1 MIIGIQDEILRINSL
16 GLLDRLLADKT
27 TKANILWA
35 TDAYSDM
42 GSDYQRDKEIKAPL
56 ITGEH
61 SGIIKN
67 RARKA
72 LEQQFERTRQHAE
85 VFTPLWVCAKMN
97 DYADAVWFGRPEVFT
112 KDGEPT
118 ERVDFPKGKSWQRY
132 VDSRRL
138 EITCGEAPYLVSRYD
153 VSTGESIP
161 IERRIGLLDRKLRVV
176 NENAATEDEWLK
188 WALRAFQST
197 YGYEFQGDNVLISR
211 VNLLTTFEEYL
222 TARWKRKP
230 TKKEYAEIT
239 NIIAWNLWQM
249 DGLTSALPYC
259 KAEDEYR
266 QMSIFDWLGM
276 NENVDAANT
285 QPRCRIMNWL
295 GGRSVE
301 FINLPIRG
309 NHGMKFDFIIGNPPY
324 QEETDIISET
334 NGQLRRK
341 SIFHHFQMG
350 ADKIATVGSVL
361 IYPAGR
367 WIQRSGR
374 GMKDFGLE
382 QINDKRL
389 ACIFYYPNAKD
400 VFPTT
405 DIADGISIVAKK
417 RNKNTSGFK
426 YIYCQNGLET
436 EFTAPNPGEDI
447 MPLDP
452 RHNMIIEKIDN
463 FARKY
468 KLLPLHNR
476 ISPQKLFG
484 IESDFV
490 EKNPD
495 KVKPLTPD
503 MEIDFDKEIK
513 LFSNDR
519 AGKAG
524 RAKWYVADKN
534 CVMSAHEFAEKW
546 KVVVSSA
553 NAGGQKRDNQL
564 AIFDNHSVFGRA
576 RIALGI
582 FDTLKEAQNF
592 YLYMTTYLVRF
603 AFLMTDENLGTLG
616 MKVPDLQSY
625 KLNQLVTFDGTLDKQ
640 LFELCSFTNDERDYI
655 INVVE
660 NHRKKSRS

>member
-97 DYADAVWFGRPEVFT
+97 DYADEVWFGKPEVFT

-118 ERVDFPKGKSWQRY
+118 ERVEFPKGKSWQRY

-197 YGYEFQGDNVLISR
+197 YGYEFQGDNILISR

-266 QMSIFDWLGM
+266 QLSIFDWLGM

-324 QEETDIISET
+324 QLEPE
-334 NGQLRRK
+334 Q
-341 SIFHHFQMG
+341 
-350 ADKIATVGSVL
+350 GSTRSL
-361 IYPAGR
+361 PIY
-367 WIQRSGR
+367 
-374 GMKDFGLE
+374 
-382 QINDKRL
+382 
-389 ACIFYYPNAKD
+389 D
-400 VFPTT
+400 VFMDAAYRVGCKILLITPARFLFNAGQTKKEWNEKMLNDTHFKVLDYEADSSKVFSTT
-405 DIADGISIVAKK
+405 DIAAGVAISYYDNNAHFKPIGTFVAIADL
-417 RNKNTSGFK
+417 RT
-426 YIYCQNGLET
+426 
-436 EFTAPNPGEDI
+436 
-447 MPLDP
+447 
-452 RHNMIIEKIDN
+452 IIEKAAAID
-463 FARKY
+463 
-468 KLLPLHNR
+468 
-476 ISPQKLFG
+476 
-484 IESDFV
+484 
-490 EKNPD
+490 EKHSIASIADSQNNYD
-495 KVKPLTPD
+495 
-503 MEIDFDKEIK
+503 
-513 LFSNDR
+513 FSNLYADHPDY
-519 AGKAG
+519 AKYIPAEGKHSQL
-524 RAKWYVADKN
+524 K
-534 CVMSAHEFAEKW
+534 S
-546 KVVVSSA
+546 
-553 NAGGQKRDNQL
+553 NAL
-564 AIFDNHSVFGRA
+564 
-576 RIALGI
+576 
-582 FDTLKEAQNF
+582 
-592 YLYMTTYLVRF
+592 
-603 AFLMTDENLGTLG
+603 
-616 MKVPDLQSY
+616 MKVPIFTLEKQNEDDYKIYGLVDGKRSFRYCSRKYIRNTHLALTKYKVLIAKAGGSGKFGDTLSDPIIVEPNSGFTQTFISIGLFDTRAEAENLEKYIKTKFSRTLLGVLKVTQDNPPIKWKLIPLQDFTPASDIDWS
-625 KLNQLVTFDGTLDKQ
+625 KSIPEIDQQLYAKYGLDESEIAFIESHVK
-640 LFELCSFTNDERDYI
+640 EM
-655 INVVE
+655 
-660 NHRKKSRS
+660 K

>member
-35 TDAYSDM
+35 TDAYSGM

-97 DYADAVWFGRPEVFT
+97 DYADEVWFGKPDIFT

-118 ERVDFPKGKSWQRY
+118 ERVEFPKGKSWQRY

-176 NENAATEDEWLK
+176 NENTVTEDEWLK

-230 TKKEYAEIT
+230 TKKEYEKIT

-266 QMSIFDWLGM
+266 QLSIFDWLGM

-324 QEETDIISET
+324 QDETLGDNKGFAPPIYHLFLEEAYKISDRVELIHPARFLFNAGSTPKAWNQKMLSDPHLKVIYFEQDGSKLFPNTEIKGGIAITCHDKAKNYGAIGTFTAFPELNSILRKAAPKEEKDSLVSIIFIQNRFNLDALYAKYPQFKGIIGS
-334 NGQLRRK
+334 NGKDKRFRNN
-341 SIFHHFQMG
+341 IF
-350 ADKIATVGSVL
+350 DKIPLFSEQRGNNDDICVL
-361 IYPAGR
+361 GV
-367 WIQRSGR
+367 
-374 GMKDFGLE
+374 
-382 QINDKRL
+382 INNKRVWR
-389 ACIFYYPNAKD
+389 Y
-400 VFPTT
+400 FP
-405 DIADGISIVAKK
+405 IE
-417 RNKNTSGFK
+417 F
-426 YIYCQNGLET
+426 LET
-436 EFTAPNPGEDI
+436 EHENIYCWKVLVPRVSGSGAIGEVLSNPLVVG
-447 MPLDP
+447 PLTGYTQTF
-452 RHNMIIEKIDN
+452 IGIGAFETEKEAEACLKYIKSK
-463 FARKY
+463 FARTMLAILKITQDNNRDTWRMIPIQDFTPMSDIDWSKSIPEIDQQFYAKY
-468 KLLPLHNR
+468 GLDESE
-476 ISPQKLFG
+476 IAF
-484 IESDFV
+484 IESH
-490 EKNPD
+490 
-495 KVKPLTPD
+495 VK
-503 MEIDFDKEIK
+503 E
-513 LFSNDR
+513 
-519 AGKAG
+519 
-524 RAKWYVADKN
+524 
-534 CVMSAHEFAEKW
+534 
-546 KVVVSSA
+546 
-553 NAGGQKRDNQL
+553 
-564 AIFDNHSVFGRA
+564 
-576 RIALGI
+576 
-582 FDTLKEAQNF
+582 
-592 YLYMTTYLVRF
+592 
-603 AFLMTDENLGTLG
+603 
-616 MKVPDLQSY
+616 MK
-625 KLNQLVTFDGTLDKQ
+625 
-640 LFELCSFTNDERDYI
+640 
-655 INVVE
+655 
-660 NHRKKSRS
+660 

>member
-97 DYADAVWFGRPEVFT
+97 DYADEVWFGRPEVFT

-161 IERRIGLLDRKLRVV
+161 IERRLGLLDRKLRVV
-176 NENAATEDEWLK
+176 NENVATEDEWLK
-188 WALRAFQST
+188 WTLRAFQST

-230 TKKEYAEIT
+230 TKKEYEKIT

-266 QMSIFDWLGM
+266 QLSIFDWLGM
-276 NENVDAANT
+276 NENVDAANI

-324 QEETDIISET
+324 QEEDGGASASAKPVYQYFVDGASRVSE
-334 NGQLRRK
+334 
-341 SIFHHFQMG
+341 
-350 ADKIATVGSVL
+350 A
-361 IYPAGR
+361 
-367 WIQRSGR
+367 
-374 GMKDFGLE
+374 
-382 QINDKRL
+382 
-389 ACIFYYPNAKD
+389 
-400 VFPTT
+400 
-405 DIADGISIVAKK
+405 
-417 RNKNTSGFK
+417 
-426 YIYCQNGLET
+426 YCL
-436 EFTAPNPGEDI
+436 I
-447 MPLDP
+447 MPSRWYSGGKGLDDF
-452 RHNMIIEKIDN
+452 RNTMLKDIHIK
-463 FARKY
+463 A
-468 KLLPLHNR
+468 LH
-476 ISPQKLFG
+476 
-484 IESDFV
+484 DFP
-490 EKNPD
+490 N
-495 KVKPLTPD
+495 TND
-503 MEIDFDKEIK
+503 MFPNVNIRGGVCIVQWDSRYNNSLD
-513 LFSNDR
+513 
-519 AGKAG
+519 GT
-524 RAKWYVADKN
+524 
-534 CVMSAHEFAEKW
+534 
-546 KVVVSSA
+546 KVVVHEGKNEHVSIRPLKYKDIDIFIRNFQAIAVLEKAKTDSEQDNMAQHVSPRRPFGIGSDFSRSDAFHKESTDLKQPVACVGKRRQVGYVEYDDVVAHREWINVWKVFVPRANNIGTELNDDNLNSFVGEPGVICTEAYIVVGMDLNLDKWSA
-553 NAGGQKRDNQL
+553 KALEKFLQTRFARFL
-564 AIFDNHSVFGRA
+564 HSVAKASQDASSKTYRFIPTQDFTPASDIDWSKSIPEIDQQLYAKYGLDESE
-576 RIALGI
+576 IAFI
-582 FDTLKEAQNF
+582 ESHVKE
-592 YLYMTTYLVRF
+592 
-603 AFLMTDENLGTLG
+603 
-616 MKVPDLQSY
+616 MK
-625 KLNQLVTFDGTLDKQ
+625 
-640 LFELCSFTNDERDYI
+640 
-655 INVVE
+655 
-660 NHRKKSRS
+660 

>member
-97 DYADAVWFGRPEVFT
+97 DYADEVWFGKPEVFT

-118 ERVDFPKGKSWQRY
+118 ERVDFQKGKSWQRY

-188 WALRAFQST
+188 WTLRAFQST

-285 QPRCRIMNWL
+285 QLRCRIMNWL

-301 FINLPIRG
+301 FINLPVRG

-324 QEETDIISET
+324 QEEVAKQGDRANPIYDKFMEGAYAISDVVELIHPARFLYNAGQTSKTWNKKMLNDEHLKVIHYEPDASKIFPNTDIKGGVAITLHNTTVKFGAIGTFSPHKELTSIAQKISAKTVDYLDSIVSSRGMYRFTEKFYSDYPYASENVGNGTGNMIVSNIFEKMNEVFHDEPNDKSKAWVCIIGRVNNKRAKKYINAEYVIENEFLHKYNVMLAEANGTGKFGET
-334 NGQLRRK
+334 LSYPAIMNPNEGATDTFISIGHFETEYEAKALINYIRTKFLRAMLGINKATQHNPKAVWRSIPLQDFAPTSDIDWSK
-341 SIFHHFQMG
+341 SIPQIDQQLYAKYG
-350 ADKIATVGSVL
+350 LDESEIA
-361 IYPAGR
+361 
-367 WIQRSGR
+367 
-374 GMKDFGLE
+374 F
-382 QINDKRL
+382 
-389 ACIFYYPNAKD
+389 
-400 VFPTT
+400 
-405 DIADGISIVAKK
+405 
-417 RNKNTSGFK
+417 
-426 YIYCQNGLET
+426 
-436 EFTAPNPGEDI
+436 
-447 MPLDP
+447 
-452 RHNMIIEKIDN
+452 
-463 FARKY
+463 
-468 KLLPLHNR
+468 
-476 ISPQKLFG
+476 
-484 IESDFV
+484 IESH
-490 EKNPD
+490 
-495 KVKPLTPD
+495 VK
-503 MEIDFDKEIK
+503 E
-513 LFSNDR
+513 
-519 AGKAG
+519 
-524 RAKWYVADKN
+524 
-534 CVMSAHEFAEKW
+534 
-546 KVVVSSA
+546 
-553 NAGGQKRDNQL
+553 
-564 AIFDNHSVFGRA
+564 
-576 RIALGI
+576 
-582 FDTLKEAQNF
+582 
-592 YLYMTTYLVRF
+592 
-603 AFLMTDENLGTLG
+603 
-616 MKVPDLQSY
+616 MK
-625 KLNQLVTFDGTLDKQ
+625 
-640 LFELCSFTNDERDYI
+640 
-655 INVVE
+655 
-660 NHRKKSRS
+660 

>member
-35 TDAYSDM
+35 TDAYSGM

-61 SGIIKN
+61 SSIIKN

-72 LEQQFERTRQHAE
+72 LEQQSERTRQHAE

-97 DYADAVWFGRPEVFT
+97 DYADEVWFGKPEVFT
-112 KDGEPT
+112 RDGEPT
-118 ERVDFPKGKSWQRY
+118 ERVEFPKGKSWQRY

-176 NENAATEDEWLK
+176 NENTATEDEWLK
-188 WALRAFQST
+188 WTLRAFQST

-230 TKKEYAEIT
+230 TKKEYEKIT

-324 QEETDIISET
+324 NQEAQKTSTSDDPVYHLFMDAVFPISDKVMLITPARFLMKAGKTPAKWNQKMLSDEHFRVVYYENDST
-334 NGQLRRK
+334 KIFPSALIPGGIAITYHDNLQDFGAIGEFVYFPELI
-341 SIFHHFQMG
+341 SIDKKVMAVSSFTL
-350 ADKIATVGSVL
+350 DKIIYSQNKFNLSNLYLDYPDMRNKIGSD
-361 IYPAGR
+361 G
-367 WIQRSGR
+367 
-374 GMKDFGLE
+374 K
-382 QINDKRL
+382 DKRFRQ
-389 ACIFYYPNAKD
+389 I
-400 VFPTT
+400 VMERFPFLFTENEST
-405 DIADGISIVAKK
+405 DAMRTLGLIK
-417 RNKNTSGFK
+417 RQRAYR
-426 YIYCQNGLET
+426 YIKRCYVEV
-436 EFTAPNPGEDI
+436 EDW
-447 MPLDP
+447 
-452 RHNMIIEKIDN
+452 ID
-463 FARKY
+463 KY
-468 KLLPLHNR
+468 KV
-476 ISPQKLFG
+476 
-484 IESDFV
+484 FV
-490 EKNPD
+490 P
-495 KVKPLTPD
+495 
-503 MEIDFDKEIK
+503 
-513 LFSNDR
+513 FSNG
-519 AGKAG
+519 A
-524 RAKWYVADKN
+524 
-534 CVMSAHEFAEKW
+534 S
-546 KVVVSSA
+546 
-553 NAGGQKRDNQL
+553 
-564 AIFDNHSVFGRA
+564 
-576 RIALGI
+576 
-582 FDTLKEAQNF
+582 
-592 YLYMTTYLVRF
+592 
-603 AFLMTDENLGTLG
+603 GTLG
-616 MKVPDLQSY
+616 EQAARLISKPVLGLPGDGITQTFIGVGAFATKIEAENLLKYINSKFARVLLGILKVTQGNKPETWRHVPLQDFTPASDIDWSKSIPEIDQQLYAKYGLSDDEIAFIESHVKEMK
-625 KLNQLVTFDGTLDKQ
+625 
-640 LFELCSFTNDERDYI
+640 
-655 INVVE
+655 
-660 NHRKKSRS
+660 

>member
-61 SGIIKN
+61 SSIIKN

-97 DYADAVWFGRPEVFT
+97 DYADEVWFDKPDVFT
-112 KDGEPT
+112 KDGKPM
-118 ERVDFPKGKSWQRY
+118 ERVEFPKGKSWQRY

-188 WALRAFQST
+188 WTLRAFQST

-285 QPRCRIMNWL
+285 QPQCRIMNWL

-324 QEETDIISET
+324 QEETESDSTRMPPIYHRFMEEAYKIAGGVELITPARFLFNAGYTPKLWNDKMLNDPHFEVLYYEADSSKVFTNTDIKGGVCVSYRDERRDFGAIITFTKYEELNHILRKVKGKTQQYLNQIISSPLNFQLSDLAKVEHPELVDRLRSSAFSNLASVFFET
-334 NGQLRRK
+334 PPTDSHDYIGMIGLLNGKRTKRYIRRDYIREISNTLDK
-341 SIFHHFQMG
+341 YTLLISKANG
-350 ADKIATVGSVL
+350 AGQFGEILSEPEIAEPGIGYTQTFIAVGS
-361 IYPAGR
+361 
-367 WIQRSGR
+367 
-374 GMKDFGLE
+374 
-382 QINDKRL
+382 
-389 ACIFYYPNAKD
+389 
-400 VFPTT
+400 
-405 DIADGISIVAKK
+405 
-417 RNKNTSGFK
+417 
-426 YIYCQNGLET
+426 
-436 EFTAPNPGEDI
+436 
-447 MPLDP
+447 
-452 RHNMIIEKIDN
+452 
-463 FARKY
+463 
-468 KLLPLHNR
+468 
-476 ISPQKLFG
+476 
-484 IESDFV
+484 
-490 EKNPD
+490 
-495 KVKPLTPD
+495 
-503 MEIDFDKEIK
+503 
-513 LFSNDR
+513 
-519 AGKAG
+519 
-524 RAKWYVADKN
+524 
-534 CVMSAHEFAEKW
+534 
-546 KVVVSSA
+546 
-553 NAGGQKRDNQL
+553 
-564 AIFDNHSVFGRA
+564 
-576 RIALGI
+576 
-582 FDTLKEAQNF
+582 FDTLQEVQNTEKYIRTKFARAMLGILKITQDCPGPKWAFVPLQNF
-592 YLYMTTYLVRF
+592 THASDIDWSKSIPEIDQQLYAKYGLDESEI
-603 AFLMTDENLGTLG
+603 AFIESHVKE
-616 MKVPDLQSY
+616 MK
-625 KLNQLVTFDGTLDKQ
+625 
-640 LFELCSFTNDERDYI
+640 
-655 INVVE
+655 
-660 NHRKKSRS
+660 

>member
-97 DYADAVWFGRPEVFT
+97 DYADEVWFGRPEVFT

-118 ERVDFPKGKSWQRY
+118 EQVEFPKGKSWQRY

-176 NENAATEDEWLK
+176 NENAITEDEWLK
-188 WALRAFQST
+188 WTLRAFQST

-266 QMSIFDWLGM
+266 QLSIFDWLGM

-309 NHGMKFDFIIGNPPY
+309 NHGMKFDFIIGNGRGVL
-324 QEETDIISET
+324 
-334 NGQLRRK
+334 GQTR
-341 SIFHHFQMG
+341 
-350 ADKIATVGSVL
+350 KIA
-361 IYPAGR
+361 
-367 WIQRSGR
+367 
-374 GMKDFGLE
+374 
-382 QINDKRL
+382 
-389 ACIFYYPNAKD
+389 
-400 VFPTT
+400 
-405 DIADGISIVAKK
+405 
-417 RNKNTSGFK
+417 
-426 YIYCQNGLET
+426 
-436 EFTAPNPGEDI
+436 
-447 MPLDP
+447 
-452 RHNMIIEKIDN
+452 
-463 FARKY
+463 
-468 KLLPLHNR
+468 
-476 ISPQKLFG
+476 
-484 IESDFV
+484 
-490 EKNPD
+490 
-495 KVKPLTPD
+495 
-503 MEIDFDKEIK
+503 
-513 LFSNDR
+513 
-519 AGKAG
+519 
-524 RAKWYVADKN
+524 
-534 CVMSAHEFAEKW
+534 
-546 KVVVSSA
+546 
-553 NAGGQKRDNQL
+553 
-564 AIFDNHSVFGRA
+564 
-576 RIALGI
+576 
-582 FDTLKEAQNF
+582 
-592 YLYMTTYLVRF
+592 
-603 AFLMTDENLGTLG
+603 
-616 MKVPDLQSY
+616 
-625 KLNQLVTFDGTLDKQ
+625 
-640 LFELCSFTNDERDYI
+640 
-655 INVVE
+655 
-660 NHRKKSRS
+660 

>member
-42 GSDYQRDKEIKAPL
+42 GSDYQRDKEIKTPL

-97 DYADAVWFGRPEVFT
+97 DYADEVWFGKPEVFT

-118 ERVDFPKGKSWQRY
+118 QRVDFPKGKSWQRY

-138 EITCGEAPYLVSRYD
+138 EISCGEAPYLVSRYD

-188 WALRAFQST
+188 WTLRAFQST

-324 QEETDIISET
+324 QDETLGDNKGFAPPIYHLFLEEAYKISDRVELIHPARFLFNAGSTPKAWNQKMLSDSHLKVVFHEQNSSNIFPNTDIKGGVAITYHDVKQNYGEIGTFTPYYELNSILHKAFTALNFVPLSDIAITRTAYRLTDTMHKEHPEALSQLSKGHPYDMST
-334 NGQLRRK
+334 NIFERLPQIFYDTRPDDGFEYIQILGREGNERIYKFIRKDFVNKVKNLDKYKILLPKANGIGQLGEVLSAPIIAGPQIGSTETFL
-341 SIFHHFQMG
+341 SI
-350 ADKIATVGSVL
+350 GSFD
-361 IYPAGR
+361 A
-367 WIQRSGR
+367 
-374 GMKDFGLE
+374 KE
-382 QINDKRL
+382 EAINAL
-389 ACIFYYPNAKD
+389 
-400 VFPTT
+400 
-405 DIADGISIVAKK
+405 
-417 RNKNTSGFK
+417 K
-426 YIYCQNGLET
+426 YIQT
-436 EFTAPNPGEDI
+436 
-447 MPLDP
+447 
-452 RHNMIIEKIDN
+452 K
-463 FARKY
+463 FARA
-468 KLLPLHNR
+468 LLGVLKTTQD
-476 ISPQKLFG
+476 I
-484 IESDFV
+484 
-490 EKNPD
+490 
-495 KVKPLTPD
+495 TP
-503 MEIDFDKEIK
+503 
-513 LFSNDR
+513 
-519 AGKAG
+519 
-524 RAKWYVADKN
+524 
-534 CVMSAHEFAEKW
+534 EKW
-546 KVVVSSA
+546 KYVPLQDFTPASDIDWSKSIPEID
-553 NAGGQKRDNQL
+553 QQL
-564 AIFDNHSVFGRA
+564 YAKYGLDESE
-576 RIALGI
+576 IAFI
-582 FDTLKEAQNF
+582 ESHVKE
-592 YLYMTTYLVRF
+592 
-603 AFLMTDENLGTLG
+603 
-616 MKVPDLQSY
+616 MK
-625 KLNQLVTFDGTLDKQ
+625 
-640 LFELCSFTNDERDYI
+640 
-655 INVVE
+655 
-660 NHRKKSRS
+660 

>member
-27 TKANILWA
+27 TKTNILWA

-97 DYADAVWFGRPEVFT
+97 DYADEVWFGKPEVFT
-112 KDGEPT
+112 RDGEPT
-118 ERVDFPKGKSWQRY
+118 ERVEFPKGKSWQRY

-176 NENAATEDEWLK
+176 NENVATEDEWLK
-188 WALRAFQST
+188 WTLRAFQST

-230 TKKEYAEIT
+230 TKKEYEKIT

-266 QMSIFDWLGM
+266 QLSIFDWLGM

-285 QPRCRIMNWL
+285 QPRCRIMNWP

-324 QEETDIISET
+324 QIDQNGRTLPVYDVFMDEVYKLSDVVELITPARFLFNAGQTSKEWNKKMLSDEHLTILDYSADSSTYFSGVDIKGGVAITLRDNDKKYGAIGTFVPSSVMRAVLSKVVKRADFVSLLTIIFTSSKYALANIYKDHPDYKQYVKSDGKHSQIDT
-334 NGQLRRK
+334 NAFGKMPIFEKICVSAPEDECVQLYGRVDNQRAYYWVK
-341 SIFHHFQMG
+341 EKYIVDSGNLYKYKVFVS
-350 ADKIATVGSVL
+350 KVNGS
-361 IYPAGR
+361 G
-367 WIQRSGR
+367 
-374 GMKDFGLE
+374 DFGITLSNPV
-382 QINDKRL
+382 IG
-389 ACIFYYPNAKD
+389 YPRIGSTQS
-400 VFPTT
+400 FL
-405 DIADGISIVAKK
+405 GIGAFDTEIQA
-417 RNKNTSGFK
+417 
-426 YIYCQNGLET
+426 QNL
-436 EFTAPNPGEDI
+436 
-447 MPLDP
+447 L
-452 RHNMIIEKIDN
+452 RYLKSK
-463 FARKY
+463 FARAMLCTLKVTQD
-468 KLLPLHNR
+468 N
-476 ISPQKLFG
+476 
-484 IESDFV
+484 
-490 EKNPD
+490 NPD
-495 KVKPLTPD
+495 KWANIPLQDFTPTSD
-503 MEIDFDKEIK
+503 IDWSQSIPEIDQQLYAKYGLDESEIAFIESHVKE
-513 LFSNDR
+513 
-519 AGKAG
+519 
-524 RAKWYVADKN
+524 
-534 CVMSAHEFAEKW
+534 
-546 KVVVSSA
+546 
-553 NAGGQKRDNQL
+553 
-564 AIFDNHSVFGRA
+564 
-576 RIALGI
+576 
-582 FDTLKEAQNF
+582 
-592 YLYMTTYLVRF
+592 
-603 AFLMTDENLGTLG
+603 
-616 MKVPDLQSY
+616 MK
-625 KLNQLVTFDGTLDKQ
+625 
-640 LFELCSFTNDERDYI
+640 
-655 INVVE
+655 
-660 NHRKKSRS
+660 